1 MVKMEV
7 NNIIKV
13 EHLTKSFGTTKVLDD
28 ITVNFEEHKIHGIV
42 GRNGSGKT
50 LLMKCICGFLRPTD
64 GTVTVSEKVVGRDVE
79 IPEDIGVIIETP
91 GFVANYSGYK
101 NLKLLASVRGRI
113 TDDEIV
119 KVMDI
124 VGLEAKNKKHVGKY
138 SLGMKQRLGI
148 AQAIME
154 KPKILILD
162 EPMNGLDNDGVQYIR
177 KLLLNLKKDTTIILA
192 SHSKEDIEVL
202 CDNVYEM
209 DKGILRKIK

>member
-50 LLMKCICGFLRPTD
+50 ILMKCICGFLRPTD

-79 IPEDIGVIIETP
+79 IAEDIGVIIETP

>member
-1 MVKMEV
+1 MSMEA

-13 EHLTKSFGTTKVLDD
+13 EHLTKSFGTAKVLDD
-28 ITVNFEEHKIHGIV
+28 ITVDFEEHKIHGIV

-50 LLMKCICGFLRPTD
+50 ILMKCICGFLRPTD

-124 VGLEAKNKKHVGKY
+124 VGLEAENKKHVGKY

-154 KPKILILD
+154 KPRILILD

-209 DKGILRKIK
+209 DKGVLRRIK

>member
-1 MVKMEV
+1 MEV

-13 EHLTKSFGTTKVLDD
+13 EHLTKSFGTAKVLND
-28 ITVNFEEHKIHGIV
+28 ITVDFEEHKIHGIV

-50 LLMKCICGFLRPTD
+50 ILMKCICGFLRPTD

-124 VGLEAKNKKHVGKY
+124 VGLEAENKKHVGKY

-154 KPKILILD
+154 KPRILILD

-209 DKGILRKIK
+209 DKGVLKKIK